1 MPIGALLGFA
11 YGAACVALLAARF
24 HHDVMRIFEARDR
37 LHHRGSVLLDVD
49 CCGDFVQRHPRVAVN
64 IPLEELAKR
73 AHELEPKSR
82 SIVVYAHHL
91 RDGMKAVH
99 LLRSLGFQDVYDAA
113 GVRVKEKL
121 SAAAAHADEA
131 RTHWEQ
137 ERGVPEDIELAPEDR
152 ELAPVAT

>member
-1 MPIGALLGFA
+1 MPIGALLGFV
-11 YGAACVALLAARF
+11 YGGACVAFLASRF
-24 HHDVMRIFEARDR
+24 HHDVTRIFEARDR

-49 CCGDFVQRHPRVAVN
+49 CCSDFAQRHPRVAIN
-64 IPLEELAKR
+64 IPLEELATR

-82 SIVVYAHHL
+82 SIVVYAHRW

-99 LLRSLGFQDVYDAA
+99 LLRSLGFHHVFDAA

-131 RTHWEQ
+131 RTQWER
-137 ERGVPEDIELAPEDR
+137 ERGVPENIELAP
-152 ELAPVAT
+152 AAS